1 MGGRERVSGSGA
13 KFGQN
18 GRKPAKTIDY
28 CGFCGDLATML
39 RYQKPAGKDSTM
51 VRFPSLFA
59 ALLTVSTALLFAAGA
74 ARADELQDIGKLLK
88 QGQQAQALERV
99 NQFLAQKPKDAQGRF
114 LKGLI
119 LTEQNK
125 TAEAIDVFTKL
136 TQDYPEL
143 PEPYNNLAVLY
154 AAQGQYEK
162 ARQSLEMSI
171 RTHPAY
177 ATAYENLGDVYT
189 KLASQA
195 YDKALQLDSG
205 NAGAQ
210 SKLALIRDLIGGRG
224 QQRPSAGAAPRP
236 APTVVAAAPK
246 AGAPAPAATPAA
258 PATSATAPAI
268 EAKTSK
274 AADKAAEP
282 KKNGNDEVLK
292 SVRAWAAAWAAKDV
306 NGYLAHYAKD
316 FKAPKGESR
325 ADWEKGR
332 RQRIN
337 APKKIEVGVESP
349 KVTMVDDN
357 RASVTFRQNYRS
369 DSLSVSSTK
378 TLSLVRVND
387 RWLIREERVGS

>member
-1 MGGRERVSGSGA
+1 
-13 KFGQN
+13 
-18 GRKPAKTIDY
+18 
-28 CGFCGDLATML
+28 
-39 RYQKPAGKDSTM
+39 M
-51 VRFPSLFA
+51 VRFPSLLA
-59 ALLTVSTALLFAAGA
+59 ALLTFSTALLFAAGA
-74 ARADELQDIGKLLK
+74 ARADELQGIGKLLK
-88 QGQQAQALERV
+88 QGQHAQALERV

-125 TAEAIDVFTKL
+125 SAEAIDVFTRL

-224 QQRPSAGAAPRP
+224 QQRPVASTSGGRINERP
-236 APTVVAAAPK
+236 GPTVVAAAQK
-246 AGAPAPAATPAA
+246 AAAPPAPAPAPAAPAA
-258 PATSATAPAI
+258 PAASPATSAAPAADARA
-268 EAKTSK
+268 AKAPEK
-274 AADKAAEP
+274 AADTKSGGDDVVKA
-282 KKNGNDEVLK
+282 
-292 SVRAWAAAWAAKDV
+292 VRAWAAAWASKDV

-316 FKAPKGESR
+316 FKTPKGESR

-332 RQRIN
+332 RQRIM

-349 KVTMVDDN
+349 KVKMIDDT
-357 RASVTFRQNYRS
+357 RATVTFRQNYRS
-369 DSLSVSSTK
+369 DSLSISSTK
-378 TLSLVRVND
+378 TLSLVRINE

>member
-1 MGGRERVSGSGA
+1 
-13 KFGQN
+13 
-18 GRKPAKTIDY
+18 
-28 CGFCGDLATML
+28 
-39 RYQKPAGKDSTM
+39 M
-51 VRFPSLFA
+51 VRFPSLLA
-59 ALLTVSTALLFAAGA
+59 ALITASMAILFSAGA

-99 NQFLAQKPKDAQGRF
+99 NQYLAQKPKDAQGRF

-125 TAEAIDVFTKL
+125 AAEAIDVFTKL

-224 QQRPSAGAAPRP
+224 QQRPTASTSGGRINEQQRP

-246 AGAPAPAATPAA
+246 AAAPAAAPAA
-258 PATSATAPAI
+258 PAAAPA
-268 EAKTSK
+268 APAASPATTPPAADAK
-274 AADKAAEP
+274 AAKSPEKAAEP
-282 KKNGNDEVLK
+282 KGGNDDVVK
-292 SVRAWAAAWAAKDV
+292 AVRAWAAAWASKDV
-306 NGYLAHYAKD
+306 NGYLAHYAKE
-316 FKAPKGESR
+316 FKTPKGESR

-332 RQRIN
+332 RKRIM

-349 KVTMVDDN
+349 KVKMIDDT
-357 RASVTFRQNYRS
+357 RATVTFRQNYRS
-369 DSLSVSSTK
+369 DSLSISSTK